1 MITDICIQS
10 IQQIKITGRKLW
22 YLNYCNKKDRK
33 QTINTNLKLTV
44 RDKCDSF
51 KNCWGTGTQIFQF
64 VIRNTEYNFRAIARG
79 FAIYPVNAGME
90 RTFYTRLGL

>member
-22 YLNYCNKKDRK
+22 YLNYCNKKERK

-44 RDKCDSF
+44 RDLLGEQARKFFSLLLE
-51 KNCWGTGTQIFQF
+51 IL
-64 VIRNTEYNFRAIARG
+64 NTILRPVLEV
-79 FAIYPVNAGME
+79 PVNAGME
-90 RTFYTRLGL
+90 MTFYTRLGL

>member
-1 MITDICIQS
+1 MITDIYIQS

-44 RDKCDSF
+44 RDKCDS
-51 KNCWGTGTQIFQF
+51 
-64 VIRNTEYNFRAIARG
+64 
-79 FAIYPVNAGME
+79 
-90 RTFYTRLGL
+90 